1 MEDNRQ
7 RWEMDR
13 IIVRAE
19 LEVEGGT
26 MADSAEI
33 MQQIFKE
40 TKDLIKSMEGTAT
53 SRVRIDV
60 PNFTIEVQREGAA
73 FTGAVMPMAMPAAAS
88 AGGGAPA
95 SAPGTIAVVAPI
107 VGVFYRSGSPGAK
120 PFVEVG
126 DTVERG
132 QVVGIVEAMK
142 VMNEVTSDYRGVVSE
157 ILVGNGEAVW

>member
-88 AGGGAPA
+88 AGAVPRPRHPA
-95 SAPGTIAVVAPI
+95 
-107 VGVFYRSGSPGAK
+107 R
-120 PFVEVG
+120 
-126 DTVERG
+126 
-132 QVVGIVEAMK
+132 
-142 VMNEVTSDYRGVVSE
+142 
-157 ILVGNGEAVW
+157 